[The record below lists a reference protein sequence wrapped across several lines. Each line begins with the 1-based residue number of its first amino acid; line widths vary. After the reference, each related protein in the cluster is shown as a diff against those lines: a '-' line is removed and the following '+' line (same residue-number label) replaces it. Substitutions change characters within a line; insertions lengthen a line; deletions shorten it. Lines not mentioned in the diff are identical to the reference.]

1 VPEMEQ
7 LLGKFTVV
15 VHIRSRT
22 NRKGQGHLSVSGK
35 AVEMPA
41 QRILDSSS
49 PSPPFLSKMNLV
61 HRSRRFWPRGGAARL
76 GSTVYKDI
84 SVRDGK
90 TRSGRGDRS
99 NKYSNWTIGVE

>member
-1 VPEMEQ
+1 
-7 LLGKFTVV
+7 
-15 VHIRSRT
+15 
-22 NRKGQGHLSVSGK
+22 
-35 AVEMPA
+35 
-41 QRILDSSS
+41 
-49 PSPPFLSKMNLV
+49 MNLV